1 MINYN
6 LIFKWVRWVALIPFS
21 IGAGVL
27 VSYVCS
33 FMFDRSLPEPSEV
46 ITSNRFE
53 PLIASFI
60 SLLVAYV
67 IAPMYK
73 FKTVLLMI
81 SLWLFVLLLLLLIVV
96 FKVKLYSEEYSVLD
110 GGMRLLMTVVGLASG
125 FLVVWLVKR
134 FKV

>member
-6 LIFKWVRWVALIPFS
+6 LIFKWVRWVTLVPFS
-21 IGAGVL
+21 VGAGL
-27 VSYVCS
+27 LISYVCLL
-33 FMFDRSLPEPSEV
+33 MFDYSLPESSEV
-46 ITSNRFE
+46 INTNRFA

-110 GGMRLLMTVVGLASG
+110 GGMRLLMTVAGLASG